1 VATYTYQGKP
11 DLVDVPDPA
20 VPPIPRLMA
29 IAIAS
34 AFCPVKRS
42 CVEGEEIVFNLPPGT
57 PSDVYQ
63 RVIGHLGTARPIR
76 HSWERAVHVM
86 EVRARA
92 VESEV
97 EVIVGS
103 PGVSAYG
110 TGVEYTVSI
119 LNGQRVTLRIGRS
132 NVTPP
137 APHCPEC

>member
-1 VATYTYQGKP
+1 
-11 DLVDVPDPA
+11 
-20 VPPIPRLMA
+20 MA
-29 IAIAS
+29 IAIRS
-34 AFCPVKRS
+34 AFCPVKES

-57 PSDVYQ
+57 PAEVYR
-63 RVIGHLGTARPIR
+63 RVIGHLGAARPIR

-103 PGVSAYG
+103 PGIAAYG

-119 LNGQRVTLRIGRS
+119 LNGQRVTLRVGHT

-137 APHCPEC
+137 SPHCPEC